1 MQLYHLA
8 PSNWERSVRVGH
20 ILVGPKPLCISLVC
34 RFHTNH
40 SSINDLRQVTDENL
54 ASVMTEMGYDES
66 FLVGDIKLALGY
78 LTVLIAGGLFYLDKK
93 MSFKDS
99 FGLTVAAVV
108 AYFAI
113 SAVMLVLNRKTKNV
127 KYMGSK
133 QKQKIQIAGWTE
145 KYDPAYNITIT
156 VDGEVVASEKFPF
169 GKFFDSTGYYN
180 RDAFAK
186 LLTAALDKKKI

>member
-1 MQLYHLA
+1 
-8 PSNWERSVRVGH
+8 
-20 ILVGPKPLCISLVC
+20 
-34 RFHTNH
+34 
-40 SSINDLRQVTDENL
+40 
-54 ASVMTEMGYDES
+54 MGYDES

-78 LTVLIAGGLFYLDKK
+78 LTVLIAGGLFYLDKN

-145 KYDPAYNITIT
+145 KYDPVYNITIT

-186 LLTAALDKKKI
+186 LLTEALDKKKI